1 MACDKRSVLLT
12 CPLLLRAARREPS
25 DLTIATP
32 AILRPSD
39 TDFDTES
46 FHKLLQHYATT
57 RSPVPR
63 RRNQTRLG
71 VGGGVV
77 PTSREFAFATI
88 GTQPSSFCIG
98 LGAWKEMLGMPRP
111 ILVVTSRYPKEV
123 EDRID
128 RDYNARRDPNQ
139 FPFSQQ
145 KLLSASEGADA
156 LFITPADR
164 LESRFFQKVSSTV
177 KVIATYSVGFE
188 HIDLEAAARRKIQ
201 VAYTP
206 GVNSEATADI
216 AMLLLLGASR
226 RAYEA
231 QELVRTGTW
240 KPLSPD
246 MLLGWQVGGKVLG
259 ILGMGRVGQ
268 AVARRARGFGMKIH
282 YCNASELPAEIAGD
296 AVCHRD
302 PSDLLRA
309 SQFLSLHAPETPQT
323 RHFLNSK
330 TISLLPPGA
339 IVVNTARGGLVVDDD
354 LIAALKSGWVAAA
367 GLDVFEGE
375 PKLHPEYLSLK
386 NTFLLPHIGSATIET
401 RTAMGMLA
409 LDNVEA
415 VLNGRPAPTLV
426 PSVVGN
432 GLRH

>member
-1 MACDKRSVLLT
+1 MTK
-12 CPLLLRAARREPS
+12 
-25 DLTIATP
+25 
-32 AILRPSD
+32 
-39 TDFDTES
+39 
-46 FHKLLQHYATT
+46 
-57 RSPVPR
+57 
-63 RRNQTRLG
+63 
-71 VGGGVV
+71 
-77 PTSREFAFATI
+77 
-88 GTQPSSFCIG
+88 
-98 LGAWKEMLGMPRP
+98 P

-123 EDRID
+123 EDRIE
-128 RDYNARRDPNQ
+128 RDFNARRNPNQ
-139 FPFSQQ
+139 SLFSQEQ
-145 KLLSASEGADA
+145 LLSASEGADA

-164 LESRFFQKVSSTV
+164 LNAEYFQKVSATV
-177 KVIATYSVGFE
+177 KIVATFSVGFE
-188 HIDLEAAARRKIQ
+188 HIDLVAAARRKIAI
-201 VAYTP
+201 AYTP

-231 QELVRTGTW
+231 QELVRTGSW

-282 YCNASELPAEIAGD
+282 YSNGSELPAEIAGD
-296 AVCHRD
+296 AVYHKD
-302 PSDLLRA
+302 PSDLLRV

-323 RHFLNSK
+323 RHFLNAK
-330 TISLLPPGA
+330 TIGLLPPGA
-339 IVVNTARGGLVVDDD
+339 ILVNTARGGLVFDDD
-354 LIAALKSGWVAAA
+354 LISALKSGRVAAA

-375 PKLHPEYLSLK
+375 PKINPQYVSLK

-409 LDNVEA
+409 LDNVDA

-426 PSVVGN
+426 QP
-432 GLRH
+432 

>member
-1 MACDKRSVLLT
+1 MLSMAK
-12 CPLLLRAARREPS
+12 
-25 DLTIATP
+25 
-32 AILRPSD
+32 
-39 TDFDTES
+39 
-46 FHKLLQHYATT
+46 
-57 RSPVPR
+57 PV
-63 RRNQTRLG
+63 
-71 VGGGVV
+71 
-77 PTSREFAFATI
+77 
-88 GTQPSSFCIG
+88 
-98 LGAWKEMLGMPRP
+98 
-111 ILVVTSRYPKEV
+111 LVVTGRYPKEV

-128 RDYNARRDPNQ
+128 RDYNARRNP
-139 FPFSQQ
+139 SQ
-145 KLLSASEGADA
+145 LLFTQQELLTAAEGADA

-164 LESRFFQKVSSTV
+164 LNSEFFRQVSPSV
-177 KVIATYSVGFE
+177 KIIATYSVGFE
-188 HIDLEAAARRKIQ
+188 HIDLEAAARRTIP

-231 QELVRTGTW
+231 QELVRTGAW

-282 YCNASELPAEIAGD
+282 YSNGSELPSEIAGD
-296 AVCHRD
+296 AVYHKD
-302 PSDLLRA
+302 PPDLLRA

-330 TISLLPPGA
+330 AISLLPPGA

-354 LIAALKSGWVAAA
+354 LIAALKSGRVAAA

-375 PKLHPEYLSLK
+375 PKLNPEY
-386 NTFLLPHIGSATIET
+386 I
-401 RTAMGMLA
+401 
-409 LDNVEA
+409 
-415 VLNGRPAPTLV
+415 
-426 PSVVGN
+426 
-432 GLRH
+432 

>member
-1 MACDKRSVLLT
+1 MTK
-12 CPLLLRAARREPS
+12 
-25 DLTIATP
+25 
-32 AILRPSD
+32 
-39 TDFDTES
+39 
-46 FHKLLQHYATT
+46 
-57 RSPVPR
+57 
-63 RRNQTRLG
+63 
-71 VGGGVV
+71 
-77 PTSREFAFATI
+77 
-88 GTQPSSFCIG
+88 
-98 LGAWKEMLGMPRP
+98 P
-111 ILVVTSRYPKEV
+111 ILVVTSRYPNEV

-128 RDYNARRDPNQ
+128 RDYGARRSPDQLPLS
-139 FPFSQQ
+139 PE

-164 LESRFFQKVSSTV
+164 LDSGFFQKVSPTV
-177 KVIATYSVGFE
+177 KIIATYSVGFE
-188 HIDLEAAARRKIQ
+188 HIDLEAAARRNIP

-231 QELVRTGTW
+231 QELVRTGEW
-240 KPLSPD
+240 KPMSPD

-282 YCNASELPAEIAGD
+282 YYDTKELPAEIIGD
-296 AVCHRD
+296 AVYHKD
-302 PSDLLRA
+302 LSDLLRV

-330 TISLLPPGA
+330 AISLLPPGA

-354 LIAALKSGWVAAA
+354 LIAALKSGRVAAA

-375 PKLHPEYLSLK
+375 PKLHPEYISLK

-426 PSVVGN
+426 PGRS
-432 GLRH
+432 REFI

>member
-1 MACDKRSVLLT
+1 
-12 CPLLLRAARREPS
+12 
-25 DLTIATP
+25 
-32 AILRPSD
+32 
-39 TDFDTES
+39 
-46 FHKLLQHYATT
+46 
-57 RSPVPR
+57 
-63 RRNQTRLG
+63 
-71 VGGGVV
+71 
-77 PTSREFAFATI
+77 
-88 GTQPSSFCIG
+88 
-98 LGAWKEMLGMPRP
+98 MLGMTKP

-128 RDYNARRDPNQ
+128 RDYTARRNPDQ
-139 FPFSQQ
+139 SLFTQQ
-145 KLLSASEGADA
+145 KLLSTAEGADA

-164 LESRFFQKVSSTV
+164 LDSEFFQKVSPTV
-177 KVIATYSVGFE
+177 KIIATYSVGFE
-188 HIDLEAAARRKIQ
+188 HIDLEAAARRKIP

-231 QELVRTGTW
+231 QELVRTGAW
-240 KPLSPD
+240 KQPLGSD

-282 YCNASELPAEIAGD
+282 YSNASQLPAEIAGD
-296 AVCHRD
+296 AVYHKD

-330 TISLLPPGA
+330 AISLLPPGA

-354 LIAALKSGWVAAA
+354 LIAALKSGRVAAA

-375 PKLHPEYLSLK
+375 PKLHPEYVSLK

-415 VLNGRPAPTLV
+415 VLNGEPAPTLV
-426 PSVVGN
+426 PGRSREIV
-432 GLRH
+432 

>member
-1 MACDKRSVLLT
+1 MTK
-12 CPLLLRAARREPS
+12 
-25 DLTIATP
+25 
-32 AILRPSD
+32 
-39 TDFDTES
+39 
-46 FHKLLQHYATT
+46 
-57 RSPVPR
+57 
-63 RRNQTRLG
+63 
-71 VGGGVV
+71 
-77 PTSREFAFATI
+77 
-88 GTQPSSFCIG
+88 
-98 LGAWKEMLGMPRP
+98 P
-111 ILVVTSRYPKEV
+111 ILVVTSRYTRAV

-128 RDYNARRDPNQ
+128 RDYNARRNPNQ
-139 FPFSQQ
+139 FPFSCQS
-145 KLLSASEGADA
+145 LLSAVEGADA

-164 LESRFFQKVSSTV
+164 LDSGFFQNISPTV
-177 KVIATYSVGFE
+177 KIIATYSVGFE
-188 HIDLEAAARRKIQ
+188 HIDLEAAARRKIP

-231 QELVRTGTW
+231 QELVRTGAW
-240 KPLSPD
+240 RPLSPD
-246 MLLGWQVGGKVLG
+246 MLLGWQVGGKVFG

-282 YCNASELPAEIAGD
+282 YSNPSELSTEIAGD
-296 AVCHRD
+296 AVYHED

-330 TISLLPPGA
+330 ALSLLPPGA
-339 IVVNTARGGLVVDDD
+339 IVVNTARGGLVVDED
-354 LIAALKSGWVAAA
+354 LIAALKSGRVAAA

-375 PKLHPEYLSLK
+375 PKLHPEYVSLK

-409 LDNVEA
+409 LDNVDA

-426 PSVVGN
+426 QP
-432 GLRH
+432 

>member
-1 MACDKRSVLLT
+1 
-12 CPLLLRAARREPS
+12 
-25 DLTIATP
+25 
-32 AILRPSD
+32 
-39 TDFDTES
+39 
-46 FHKLLQHYATT
+46 
-57 RSPVPR
+57 
-63 RRNQTRLG
+63 
-71 VGGGVV
+71 
-77 PTSREFAFATI
+77 
-88 GTQPSSFCIG
+88 
-98 LGAWKEMLGMPRP
+98 MLNMTKP
-111 ILVVTSRYPKEV
+111 ILVVTTRYTKEV

-128 RDYNARRDPNQ
+128 RDYNARRNPNQ

-145 KLLSASEGADA
+145 KLLSAAEGADA

-164 LESRFFQKVSSTV
+164 LDSGFFQNVSPTL
-177 KVIATYSVGFE
+177 KIIATFSVGFV
-188 HIDLEAAARRKIQ
+188 HLDLKAAARRKIP

-231 QELVRTGTW
+231 QELVRTGAW
-240 KPLSPD
+240 KQPLGTD

-268 AVARRARGFGMKIH
+268 AVARRARGFGMRIH
-282 YCNASELPAEIAGD
+282 YYDTKELSAEIAGD
-296 AVCHRD
+296 AVYHKA
-302 PSDLLRA
+302 PSELLRA

-330 TISLLPPGA
+330 TISLLPAGA

-354 LIAALKSGWVAAA
+354 LIAALRSGRVAAA

-375 PKLHPEYLSLK
+375 PKLHPEYVSLK
-386 NTFLLPHIGSATIET
+386 NTFLLPHMGSATIET

-415 VLNGRPAPTLV
+415 VLNGAPAPTLV
-426 PSVVGN
+426 PGRSGSH
-432 GLRH
+432 LSL